1 MDASESSKRFGPQGQ
16 PHDYDTPHTL
26 TAGKKSYIL
35 LNLSLR
41 KIWSIDNRFYLKI
54 TSHPNNLQ
62 TRTASWYQMWEAAIL
77 LNAMCIR
84 HGKKGTF
91 KVHSDG
97 APNVDILESE
107 LLLRMNPNIDM
118 DFSWLEVEMGA
129 LQASNN
135 LTLPFTTE

>member
-1 MDASESSKRFGPQGQ
+1 
-16 PHDYDTPHTL
+16 
-26 TAGKKSYIL
+26 
-35 LNLSLR
+35 
-41 KIWSIDNRFYLKI
+41 
-54 TSHPNNLQ
+54 
-62 TRTASWYQMWEAAIL
+62 MWEAAIL

-107 LLLRMNPNIDM
+107 LLLIMNPNIDM
-118 DFSWLEVEMGA
+118 DFSWLEVEMGD

-135 LTLPFTTE
+135 LTLQLTTE